1 MKKNKAFTFYEV
13 IISVLLFLILSHFIY
28 VKYTEY
34 IDNRN
39 IQLAKNE
46 IIDNFL
52 MGSILA
58 LKNKEIY
65 KVEVNFIDH
74 YVLLK
79 KRSEKKN

>member
-58 LKNKEIY
+58 
-65 KVEVNFIDH
+65 
-74 YVLLK
+74 
-79 KRSEKKN
+79 